1 MIGPTPES
9 CLQGLSRQT
18 PFPYHLVNWLSRQRE
33 VTDIYMKLNTVIEY
47 KTVAA
52 YIYMIDAVWNK
63 NCMKL
68 TNRRSIVIEKR
79 NNLYIT
85 LQFEMKSYNFF

>member
-33 VTDIYMKLNTVIEY
+33 VTDIYMKSNTVIEY

-52 YIYMIDAVWNK
+52 NIYDWRSLEQKLYEIDESK
-63 NCMKL
+63 INCYRK
-68 TNRRSIVIEKR
+68 T
-79 NNLYIT
+79 
-85 LQFEMKSYNFF
+85 Q